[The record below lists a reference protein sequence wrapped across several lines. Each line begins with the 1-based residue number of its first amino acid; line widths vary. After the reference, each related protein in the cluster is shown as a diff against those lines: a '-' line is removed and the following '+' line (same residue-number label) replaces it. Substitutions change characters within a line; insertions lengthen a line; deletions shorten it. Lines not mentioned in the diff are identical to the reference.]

1 MTIRHVIL
9 DRDGVLNR
17 EDPDGG
23 YVERPDKWRW
33 EEGALDALRRLAAT
47 DLRVSVA
54 TNQSCVGRGL
64 ATMDEVDAVNQLML
78 REAAEAG
85 GRIDAVFVCPH
96 APEDHCDCRKPEPGL
111 YIQAITDA
119 GIPSGETLAI
129 GDAPRDL
136 EAAAAAGTHP
146 VLVRTGKGRDTEAS
160 LGDDQVPVYDHVGIA
175 IDAMLGGSLP

>member
-23 YVERPDKWRW
+23 YTERPDKWRW

-54 TNQSCVGRGL
+54 TNQSCVGRGI
-64 ATMDEVDAVNQLML
+64 ASMDDVDAVNQLML
-78 REAAEAG
+78 REAGEAG

-111 YIQAITDA
+111 YIQAIVEA
-119 GIPSGETLAI
+119 EIPAGETVAI
-129 GDAPRDL
+129 GDAPRDI
-136 EAAAAAGTHP
+136 EAATAAGIRP
-146 VLVRTGKGRDTEAS
+146 VLVRTGKGHQTEAGLRDS
-160 LGDDQVPVYDHVGIA
+160 AVPVYDHVGIA
-175 IDAMLGGSLP
+175 IDAVLGGSLP